1 MFIERSRLVQLN
13 KHIFGGGINQTKKL
27 TPDYIRMVMPDPS
40 LPKIKRFN
48 IKSNNPLGYLMNMN
62 NQPMPIQSQMQPDYQ
77 IIDNQPP
84 EIEEQQQEQDIISQ
98 NISQQPKE
106 EIKESV
112 QEEEAPIS
120 QPVETAPTTKKYVI
134 TDLGENN
141 IQLPPGYS
149 TDDEFEYKLI
159 NLINEPKEKFE
170 LAIESKNGKVY
181 KRSVSKNSFL

>member
-1 MFIERSRLVQLN
+1 
-13 KHIFGGGINQTKKL
+13 
-27 TPDYIRMVMPDPS
+27 
-40 LPKIKRFN
+40 
-48 IKSNNPLGYLMNMN
+48 MNMN
-62 NQPMPIQSQMQPDYQ
+62 NQPMPIQSQMQPDNQ

-106 EIKESV
+106 
-112 QEEEAPIS
+112 
-120 QPVETAPTTKKYVI
+120 VETAPTTKKYVI

>member
-1 MFIERSRLVQLN
+1 
-13 KHIFGGGINQTKKL
+13 
-27 TPDYIRMVMPDPS
+27 
-40 LPKIKRFN
+40 
-48 IKSNNPLGYLMNMN
+48 
-62 NQPMPIQSQMQPDYQ
+62 MQPDNQ